1 MNLNDLYQ
9 QLILDHSK
17 NPHASGLREPFSAD
31 VTHHNPTCG
40 DEIRLR
46 VDVVDGKIKDVS
58 YDAQGCSI
66 SVASASMMAELII
79 GEDVEEAFARYDDMV
94 VMLQTRDGAEP
105 DEEVLGDA
113 VALAGVSKFPARVK
127 CALLGWAAMKDAVA
141 QSTHVCPTSG
151 DK

>member
-1 MNLNDLYQ
+1 MNLTDLYQ

-17 NPHASGLREPFSAD
+17 KPHASGLREPFSAD
-31 VTHHNPTCG
+31 VHHHNPTCG
-40 DEIRLR
+40 DDIRLR
-46 VDVVDGKIKDVS
+46 VDIVDGIVKDVS

-66 SVASASMMAELII
+66 SVASTSMMAELLI
-79 GEDVEEAFARYDDMV
+79 GQPASVALERYDDMV
-94 VMLQTRDGAEP
+94 EMLQTRDGSEP

-141 QSTHVCPTSG
+141 QSTSSTSPAG
-151 DK
+151 DA